1 MKIGKMLFVLL
12 FCLLCNTIVFA
23 AEMDREQ
30 FFDLQNSKNTTRIEI
45 IEKETGNIVNVT
57 KEEEI
62 KKTYEILEKMNFSK
76 MMTYDAYVRENK
88 IGTSNYTLKF
98 YQGDTPSKE
107 IEVTKEKIYNNK
119 WIFFPQEIPNDFYY
133 FIRYLSFINP
143 SYKKTFL
150 EEDFYKNI
158 ILFKDNIIIF
168 TKNKPYLNE
177 NNQIMAE
184 FKTLND
190 MIKSLMGKV
199 NSNRDFHSFPCRIS
213 TGVKNFLSNLPKTFS
228 FVLSYVYIVGLKYIL
243 SENAAPS
250 QPIERGVDF
259 TDKN

>member
-1 MKIGKMLFVLL
+1 MIKKSVCRRGNNMKIGKMLFVLL

-158 ILFKDNIIIF
+158 ILFKDNIMIF

-184 FKTLND
+184 FKTLN
-190 MIKSLMGKV
+190 V
-199 NSNRDFHSFPCRIS
+199 
-213 TGVKNFLSNLPKTFS
+213 
-228 FVLSYVYIVGLKYIL
+228 VLNT
-243 SENAAPS
+243 NAAYDVFS
-250 QPIERGVDF
+250 QKVTINGMENSLYGEQKEGVTYVAVEEIGRASCRERV
-259 TDKN
+259 